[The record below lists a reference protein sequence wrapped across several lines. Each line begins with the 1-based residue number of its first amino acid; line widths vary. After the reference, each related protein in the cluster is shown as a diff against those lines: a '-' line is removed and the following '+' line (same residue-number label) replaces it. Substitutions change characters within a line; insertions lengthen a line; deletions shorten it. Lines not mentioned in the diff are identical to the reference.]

1 MTPPSIN
8 IDNPESRAAPRIA
21 LFNLGFRPF
30 FLLAGIAAVLLV
42 PLWIFAYTRGQTEF
56 RYYTAILWHSHEMLF
71 GYTVAVV
78 AGFLLTAVS
87 NWTDIP
93 TPGGKVLAGLVLL
106 WLAGRIAP
114 FVTGF
119 LPHWVIAALDIAF
132 LPVLAI
138 TLSIPLLRKRQTH
151 NLVFLFVLA
160 ALTLANLLVH
170 MQLLGVTQATANP
183 GLNLA
188 GMIRVFPPAISPGYY
203 DTWLVL
209 AAIFWS
215 TAFAIF
221 VISYA
226 GILIGPRVD
235 GRPG

>member
-1 MTPPSIN
+1 
-8 IDNPESRAAPRIA
+8 
-21 LFNLGFRPF
+21 
-30 FLLAGIAAVLLV
+30 
-42 PLWIFAYTRGQTEF
+42 
-56 RYYTAILWHSHEMLF
+56 MLF

-93 TPGGKVLAGLVLL
+93 TPGGEVLAGLVLL